1 MALVLAFL
9 SAENE
14 NRQLE
19 DLPRADFSRV
29 PEILLLSV
37 RTKSM
42 NENFLVFNTTSHS
55 FAALAH
61 ELSTIYAPMY
71 YSLFKTTLWKVYGNE
86 SMNQLSTRQCTI
98 LYLKL
103 LFGKFM
109 VMNQFELY
117 LDIEN
122 TFKNP
127 ARYLLHNLSTHQPR
141 TDHKQNMSPACD
153 SMTLIIV
160 ICFEGSLRCLSNHLH
175 EKP

>member
-42 NENFLVFNTTSHS
+42 NENFLVFNTSHS

-61 ELSTIYAPMY
+61 DLSTIYARP
-71 YSLFKTTLWKVYGNE
+71 
-86 SMNQLSTRQCTI
+86 CII

-109 VMNQFELY
+109 VVNQFELY
-117 LDIEN
+117 LDMEN

-127 ARYLLHNLSTHQPR
+127 ARYLLHNLSMHQPR
-141 TDHKQNMSPACD
+141 TDHRQNMSPACD
-153 SMTLIIV
+153 SMTLIIR
-160 ICFEGSLRCLSNHLH
+160 E
-175 EKP
+175 